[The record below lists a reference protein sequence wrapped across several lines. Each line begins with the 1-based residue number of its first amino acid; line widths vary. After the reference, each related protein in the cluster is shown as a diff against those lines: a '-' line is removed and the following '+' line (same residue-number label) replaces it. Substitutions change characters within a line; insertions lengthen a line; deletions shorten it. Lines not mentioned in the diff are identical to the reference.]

1 VDRPIKNGFMMLRKD
16 PTVIGIVLLA
26 LLLVVVRENVLLVI
40 ITGLI
45 CNFIPFKWDEGAT
58 RYMIRYP

>member
-1 VDRPIKNGFMMLRKD
+1 MMLRKD